1 MNTSELIDE
10 VAERAVLTKTS
21 VKRMVDSLLDVLTAE
36 LAAGNDVQLHGF
48 GTLHCTERKAR
59 LGHNPQTGE
68 QIKVGAKRSAK
79 LKMGRALTAA
89 MNPPTARRAA
99 RRRA

>member
-48 GTLHCTERKAR
+48 GTLHRTERNAY
-59 LGHNPQTGE
+59 LGHNPQTG
-68 QIKVGAKRSAK
+68 QPLNVAAKRSVK
-79 LKMGRALTAA
+79 LKMGRALKDA
-89 MNPPTARRAA
+89 MNPPRQAQ